1 MNNFLLHRFPMR
13 CNSHQRWTL
22 SPLQKLD
29 RLTALHPFTAVANT
43 RLLQIIRVLRKYS
56 GQNPAAWGAAF
67 KYVWPSDSNKNKS
80 GKRSKRGLGRRW
92 RGQNIKTNPE
102 NGHNCHRRPLGWSA
116 HGKRKDWDLYLLYLL
131 CQHQDTISIWSSP
144 LDVSGAVN
152 TNEWPKS
159 LEMGR
164 RHSLI

>member
-1 MNNFLLHRFPMR
+1 MEQPP
-13 CNSHQRWTL
+13 TL
-22 SPLQKLD
+22 SIIPLQKLD
-29 RLTALHPFTAVANT
+29 RKLFTAVAKT
-43 RLLQIIRVLRKYS
+43 RLLQIIAAVPRKYS
-56 GQNPAAWGAAF
+56 AWQNG
-67 KYVWPSDSNKNKS
+67 VGRSIQICRRSDSNKNKS
-80 GKRSKRGLGRRW
+80 VKRSKRGLGRRW

>member
-43 RLLQIIRVLRKYS
+43 RLLQIIRVLRKYT

-80 GKRSKRGLGRRW
+80 GKRSKRGLGW
-92 RGQNIKTNPE
+92 VDNIKTNPE
-102 NGHNCHRRPLGWSA
+102 NGHNCHWAATGWSA
-116 HGKRKDWDLYLLYLL
+116 HGKRLGERFGSLFALFAPPTPRYHLDLEFS
-131 CQHQDTISIWSSP
+131 TWRI
-144 LDVSGAVN
+144 
-152 TNEWPKS
+152 
-159 LEMGR
+159 GR
-164 RHSLI
+164 CKYQWMTVVCRNGS